1 MMKVRIA
8 IGFGLVLFMATMIGG
23 PVRVSQAQD
32 DEGVTLA
39 SLAGKFSLRGGG
51 FVTFCVNATFT
62 APAACA
68 SVPQA
73 QRVLFNLATIGHF
86 ARDAVGNACLV
97 FTGTTRRALVGASA
111 ATSASTSF
119 SVATNISFDPTTGSG
134 TASFS
139 NYNGGSCIGAAF
151 DSTGATLTATGTVT
165 YDVSDSGDRIEY
177 IVAGLTAVDG
187 STNGLVLTY
196 TAIRQ

>member
-8 IGFGLVLFMATMIGG
+8 TGLGLVLFIATIMGG
-23 PVRVSQAQD
+23 PVRVSQAQN

-51 FVTFCVNATFT
+51 FVTFCFNATFT

-86 ARDAVGNACLV
+86 TRDAAGNACFV

-111 ATSASTSF
+111 ATSANTSF

-165 YDVSDSGDRIEY
+165 YDVSDSGDRLEY
-177 IVAGLTAVDG
+177 IVTGLTAVDG